1 MSGSGKAGKDD
12 GKKTISILLVD
23 DIAEAREGIKKL
35 LAFEQDF
42 KVVGTAANGRDG
54 VQQAKELKPDI
65 VIMDINMPDMD
76 GLEAAGLITRAMPMV
91 GVIMMSV
98 QDDADYIQKAM
109 LAGAR
114 FFLTKP
120 PDMDKLYTTI
130 RNVYAQYEPLRLQ
143 FKALSEGLIRP
154 IEVEKEEG
162 AGDRPGHIIVV
173 YSPTGGSGCTTVAT
187 NLASG
192 LMKEGIKTLLIDGDL
207 QFGDVGAFLDLRS
220 QQTMVE
226 LIENLDDL
234 DLDYFESIVMTHN
247 SGMKVV
253 LGPPRPAIGAEI
265 RDTRPDA
272 VTEIINKI
280 GSHYDFIIVDSSHTI
295 DAAVASLL
303 DAATR
308 IVLLINP
315 TLPSIKNARLVLDM
329 LDQNGFA
336 PDKTTLVVNKAV
348 DPKTAKGVP
357 TPDKIQT
364 YLRRPVEGIIPAVD
378 ERIILG
384 AINRGIPVIASDRD
398 TTKAPIK
405 QMLDLSNHLFKQLMG
420 EEDAVVEQ
428 PTGKTS
434 SFSFFGR
441 GGDKRK

>member
-1 MSGSGKAGKDD
+1 MSGSGKAKDD
-12 GKKTISILLVD
+12 GKKQTINILLVD

-76 GLEAAGLITRAMPMV
+76 GLEAAGLITRALPMV

-143 FKALSEGLIRP
+143 FKALSEGLMRP

-162 AGDRPGHIIVV
+162 AGDRAGHVIAV
-173 YSPTGGSGCTTVAT
+173 YSPTGGSGCTTIAT

-192 LMKEGIKTLLIDGDL
+192 LMKEGIKTLLIDADL

-220 QQTMVE
+220 QQTMME
-226 LIENLDDL
+226 LVENLDDL

-247 SGMKVV
+247 SGIKVV
-253 LGPPRPAIGAEI
+253 LGPPRPAMGAEV
-265 RDTRPDA
+265 RDARPDA
-272 VTEIINKI
+272 VAEIINKI
-280 GSHYDFIIVDSSHTI
+280 GTHYDFIIVDTSHTI
-295 DAAVASLL
+295 DATVASIL

-308 IVLLINP
+308 IVLVVNP
-315 TLPSIKNARLVLDM
+315 NLPSIKNARLVLDM
-329 LDQNGFA
+329 MDQNGFA
-336 PDKTTLVVNKAV
+336 PEKTTLVVNKAV
-348 DPKTAKGVP
+348 DPKVVKNVP
-357 TPDKIQT
+357 TPERIQN

-378 ERIILG
+378 ERIIVN

-398 TTKAPIK
+398 TSKPPIK
-405 QMLDLSNHLFKQLMG
+405 QMLELSNHLFKQLMG
-420 EEDAVVEQ
+420 EDEPQ
-428 PTGKTS
+428 PEPSGGKTS
-434 SFSFFGR
+434 SFQFPFG
-441 GGDKRK
+441 GGRKPK